1 MSLKIKVKKHGLIP
15 VIQLEGEAIGQ
26 EVAKISKKL
35 DALLST
41 DDPVIA
47 VDLSET
53 TLIDSYGLGVFVF
66 TWKQIASQN
75 RQLVFVNPQ
84 GFIRNL
90 FEGTNLARVIKVVA
104 SIEEL

>member
-1 MSLKIKVKKHGLIP
+1 M
-15 VIQLEGEAIGQ
+15 GQ

-35 DALLST
+35 EAFLT
-41 DDPVIA
+41 TGDPVVA
-47 VDLSET
+47 VDLSAT
-53 TLIDSYGLGVFVF
+53 TIIDSYGLGVFVF

-90 FEGTNLARVIKVVA
+90 FDGTNLSKVIRVVD
-104 SIEEL
+104 SLEEL

>member
-1 MSLKIKVKKHGLIP
+1 MSLRIKIKNHGNVP
-15 VIQLEGEAIGQ
+15 VLRLEGEVVGQ

-35 DALLST
+35 DAFLKT

-47 VDLSET
+47 VDLSAAT
-53 TLIDSYGLGVFVF
+53 IIDSYGLGVFVF

-90 FEGTNLARVIKVVA
+90 FDGTNLTKVIRVVG
-104 SIEEL
+104 SLEEL